1 MKIRVCIST
10 DFVSLF
16 TSLLGSCH
24 KRGLSTNQG
33 NCLTD
38 EATNGFRA
46 AGLLNVTFNDD
57 AELVECVPC
66 IRVAPR
72 SIAHRQKA
80 VVDEG
85 SHQGRSTTKKNDK
98 INYL

>member
-1 MKIRVCIST
+1 MFVYQLILCLFSRVT
-10 DFVSLF
+10 F
-16 TSLLGSCH
+16 LLGSCH

-38 EATNGFRA
+38 EATNGFRT

-72 SIAHRQKA
+72 SVAHRQKA

-85 SHQGRSTTKKNDK
+85 SHQGRSTTKKK
-98 INYL
+98 